1 MSIRYIQN
9 NYDKLDIDNLIKF
22 LLDLTVVNL
31 NNVAPYNENKLYT
44 KGSLVYLKE
53 DNIHKV
59 FRCKIDMQNRMDAF
73 ILGTSMLGIGKLI
86 PKTDISTDFN
96 DIWEHI
102 LDIYDK
108 KVETAGNMIIREEII
123 KVNENNL
130 ENIFDQII
138 IPKYNQ
144 GNSIITIYIDKNIFI
159 NGRDFV
165 VDENGKVTFT
175 PIINV
180 EIGDKIIIEIKDI
193 IGQPNR
199 LILLSSNNENYEIGI
214 IGEDLYVIE
223 SDFKYSKPEIFVRDT
238 VTDENYRIFMIDEDV
253 YFELTDVNTVQ
264 TEIKVLDTDD
274 NKFIIEMVDG
284 ELLLSPKE

>member
-22 LLDLTVVNL
+22 LLDLTVVDL
-31 NNVAPYNENKLYT
+31 NNVVPYNKNKLYT

-53 DNIHKV
+53 NNIHKV
-59 FRCKIDMQNRMDAF
+59 FRCKINMQNRLDAF
-73 ILGTSMLGIGKLI
+73 VLGKSLLGIGKLI
-86 PKTDISTDFN
+86 RETNVSTEFDE
-96 DIWEHI
+96 IWEHI

-108 KVETAGNMIIREEII
+108 KIETSGNIIIREEII

-130 ENIFDQII
+130 ENIFDQIVV
-138 IPKYNQ
+138 PNYKH

-165 VDENGKVTFT
+165 IDENGKVTFT
-175 PIINV
+175 PNINV

-193 IGQPNR
+193 IGQPDR
-199 LILLSSNNENYEIGI
+199 LIILSTNNENYEIGV

-223 SDFKYSKPEIFVRDT
+223 SELKYSKPEIFIRDA

-253 YFELTDVNTVQ
+253 YFELTDISTVQ

-274 NKFIIEMVDG
+274 NKFIIEIIDG

>member
-1 MSIRYIQN
+1 LSINYIQN
-9 NYDKLDIDNLIKF
+9 NYDKLDVDNLIKF

-31 NNVAPYNENKLYT
+31 NNVAPYNENELYT

-53 DNIHKV
+53 DNVHKV
-59 FRCKIDMQNRMDAF
+59 FRCKINMQNKIDAF
-73 ILGTSMLGIGKLI
+73 ILGTSILGIGKLI
-86 PKTDISTDFN
+86 PKTNVSTDFN
-96 DIWEHI
+96 NIWEHI

-108 KVETAGNMIIREEII
+108 KVETAGNIFIREEII

-130 ENIFDQII
+130 DNIFDQII
-138 IPKYNQ
+138 VSNYKQ
-144 GNSIITIYIDKNIFI
+144 GSSIITIYIDKNIFI

-165 VDENGKVTFT
+165 IDENGKVTFT
-175 PIINV
+175 PNINV

-193 IGQPNR
+193 IGQPNK
-199 LILLSSNNENYEIGI
+199 LIILSSNNENYEIGI
-214 IGEDLYVIE
+214 IGEDLHVIK
-223 SDFKYSKPEIFVRDT
+223 SDLKYSKPEIFIRDT

-253 YFELTDVNTVQ
+253 YFELTDISTVQ